1 MFVCL
6 KCLIFDPPLFLLVH
20 FTCMPLNVCP
30 FWWVSPLSTLKKI
43 YLTFMNFQIKNR
55 WVKWDIFFCKRNI
68 EYQCFL
74 QSYMYNDN
82 KNIYKVMKK
91 ECLCLLN
98 KNTFICWTR
107 FKTAKFLP
115 TAKKLLKNLSEG
127 TLFSVWNI
135 RQFFPQSIHT
145 DKLDPQSPGS
155 FLYVF

>member
-6 KCLIFDPPLFLLVH
+6 KCLIFDPPPLFLLVH
-20 FTCMPLNVCP
+20 FTCTPLNVCP

-115 TAKKLLKNLSEG
+115 TAKKALKKLIRRN
-127 TLFSVWNI
+127 SV
-135 RQFFPQSIHT
+135 FCLKH
-145 DKLDPQSPGS
+145 
-155 FLYVF
+155 